1 MQKKDNPTMQY
12 TGPFSTLNLMMMP
25 QNENTCIYND
35 EFVLADNFYSTE
47 SPTDLSADS
56 ATAPFITS
64 SYPFKIEFTMAMIC
78 LNGYIR
84 AQLNLTEYELRRN
97 NILVVQ
103 PGDIGQCL
111 EISPDCR
118 VAIIAFS
125 DNKLIT
131 EYNPQG
137 AVAIRK
143 YLSATS
149 LLPLTDEET
158 QEILDIYQAIRKK
171 IQQPR
176 FLYKREILTS
186 YLQVLYCIGCQLMS
200 PTSTQETKPQ
210 NRKTQIF
217 DHFMQLLKEHYT
229 TQRKIGFYADKL
241 CMTPKYLSQVI
252 HAVSGRHAGDWIRD
266 YVILEAK
273 ALLKSR
279 QYTIQQVS
287 DMLNFP
293 NQSFFGTYFKKAVG
307 CSPLTY
313 LNER

>member
-1 MQKKDNPTMQY
+1 MQY
-12 TGPFSTLNLMMMP
+12 TGPFSTLNLMMIP
-25 QNENTCIYND
+25 QDKNTCIYND
-35 EFVLADNFYSTE
+35 EFVLADNFYGTAA
-47 SPTDLSADS
+47 PTDLSADS
-56 ATAPFITS
+56 TAAPFVTS

-78 LNGYIR
+78 RHGFMHV
-84 AQLNLTEYELRRN
+84 QLNLTEYELRRN

-111 EISPDCR
+111 EISADCQI
-118 VAIIAFS
+118 AIIAFS

-131 EYNPQG
+131 EINPQG

-143 YLSATS
+143 YLSTTS
-149 LLPLTDEET
+149 LLQPTNKET
-158 QEILDIYQAIRKK
+158 EEILDIYQAIREK
-171 IQQPR
+171 IQQPT
-176 FLYKREILTS
+176 FLYKREILIS

-200 PTSTQETKPQ
+200 PHTNIQETKPK

-217 DHFMQLLKEHYT
+217 DHFMQLVKEHCT
-229 TQRKIGFYADKL
+229 AERKIGFYADKL

-252 HAVSGRHAGDWIRD
+252 YTVSGRHAGDWIRD

-279 QYTIQQVS
+279 QYTIQQIS
-287 DMLNFP
+287 YILNFA
-293 NQSFFGTYFKKAVG
+293 NQSFFGSYFKKAVG

>member
-1 MQKKDNPTMQY
+1 LQKKDNPTMRY
-12 TGPFSTLNLMMMP
+12 TGPFSTLNLMMIP
-25 QNENTCIYND
+25 RDENTCIYND
-35 EFVLADNFYSTE
+35 EFVLADNFYGTE
-47 SPTDLSADS
+47 SPTDLTADS

-64 SYPFKIEFTMAMIC
+64 SYPFKIEFTMAMLC
-78 LNGYIR
+78 LGGSIHVR
-84 AQLNLTEYELRRN
+84 LNLTQYKLRRN
-97 NILVVQ
+97 HLLIVQ
-103 PGDIGQCL
+103 LGDIGQCL

-131 EYNPQG
+131 EVSPQG

-149 LLPLTDEET
+149 LLRLTDEET
-158 QEILDIYQAIRKK
+158 QEILDTYQAIRKK

-176 FLYKREILTS
+176 FLYKREILIS

-200 PTSTQETKPQ
+200 PTSTQETEPQ
-210 NRKTQIF
+210 NRKAQIF
-217 DHFMQLLKEHYT
+217 GHFMQLLKEHCT

-273 ALLKSR
+273 VLLKSR

>member
-1 MQKKDNPTMQY
+1 MRY

-149 LLPLTDEET
+149 LLPHKKQNPKT
-158 QEILDIYQAIRKK
+158 RKHK
-171 IQQPR
+171 SST
-176 FLYKREILTS
+176 TS
-186 YLQVLYCIGCQLMS
+186 CNS
-200 PTSTQETKPQ
+200 SKNTTPPNAKSDSTPTNS
-210 NRKTQIF
+210 
-217 DHFMQLLKEHYT
+217 
-229 TQRKIGFYADKL
+229 A
-241 CMTPKYLSQVI
+241 
-252 HAVSGRHAGDWIRD
+252 
-266 YVILEAK
+266 
-273 ALLKSR
+273 
-279 QYTIQQVS
+279 
-287 DMLNFP
+287 
-293 NQSFFGTYFKKAVG
+293 
-307 CSPLTY
+307 
-313 LNER
+313 